1 VLGSAPLVAFVPSAD
16 LDRSESFY
24 GGVLG
29 LNLVESSGFANVY
42 DANGTMLRV
51 TRVDGPVAAP
61 YTVLGWTVPDIAAAA
76 RELASKGIWLK
87 RFQGMEQDD
96 AGIWTAPGGSRI
108 AWFED
113 PDGNIL
119 SLQQP
124 PR

>member
-1 VLGSAPLVAFVPSAD
+1 VAFVPSAD

>member
-1 VLGSAPLVAFVPSAD
+1 VLASAALVAFVPAAD
-16 LDRSESFY
+16 LDRSDDFY

-29 LNLVESSGFANVY
+29 LERVESSGFANVY

-51 TRVDGPVAAP
+51 TRVENPMRTP
-61 YTVLGWTVPDIAAAA
+61 YTVLGWTVKDIAAAA
-76 RELASKGIWLK
+76 RDLAAQGVWLK
-87 RFQGMEQDD
+87 RFQGMDQDA

-124 PR
+124 PG